1 MPPLSPDARPPGRLA
16 RRAALGLLALP
27 ALPARA
33 RAQGGAARASWP
45 DRPLRFLQGFGAGGT
60 TDIVARLIAPS
71 LAAALGQPVV
81 VENRPGAGGTMA
93 AETLARARDGHTIML
108 INNGYAVSA
117 ALYRRLPYDPL
128 ADVEPVAMVAS
139 VGLVLLA
146 GTGPEAPRDMA
157 DLARRARAAPDRLHV
172 ATVGVGSTQH
182 FVAEAIQAAAG
193 LRLTH
198 VPYRGTPAALVALRN
213 GEVELVVEPASS
225 VLGQVRGGEAR
236 AITITSR
243 ERSPLLP
250 EVPTVAELLGDP
262 GFDIQTWYAIAVP
275 AGTPPEVVAR
285 LADATAAALADP
297 ALRERLAALGL
308 APRPPVPPAA
318 VREAVHA
325 EIARWAGVFERAGI
339 ERQ

>member
-1 MPPLSPDARPPGRLA
+1 MPQLPPATTPLA

-27 ALPARA
+27 AAA
-33 RAQGGAARASWP
+33 RAQGTIQGSAAHPNWP
-45 DRPLRFLQGFGAGGT
+45 DRPLRFIQGFGAGGT

-157 DLARRARAAPDRLHV
+157 DLLRRAKAAPDRLHL

-182 FVAEAIQAAAG
+182 FVAEAIQSAAG
-193 LRLTH
+193 FRLTH

-225 VLGQVRGGEAR
+225 VLGQIRGGEAR
-236 AITITSR
+236 AIAITSR

-250 EVPTVAELLGDP
+250 EVPTVAELLGNP

-275 AGTPPEVVAR
+275 AGTPPAVVAR
-285 LADATAAALADP
+285 LSETTAAVLADP
-297 ALRERLAALGL
+297 ALRARLGELGL
-308 APRPPVPPAA
+308 APRPATPPAA
-318 VREAVHA
+318 VKEAVHA
-325 EIARWAGVFERAGI
+325 EIARWSGVIERAGI

>member
-1 MPPLSPDARPPGRLA
+1 MPRSMPVA

-27 ALPARA
+27 ALLPARGL
-33 RAQGGAARASWP
+33 AQPRWP
-45 DRPLRFLQGFGAGGT
+45 DRPIRFLQGFGAGGT

-71 LAAALGQPVV
+71 LAAHLGQPVV
-81 VENRPGAGGTMA
+81 MENRPGAGGTLA
-93 AETLARARDGHTIML
+93 AEGLARARDGHTMML

-146 GTGPEAPRDMA
+146 GGGAEAPRDMA
-157 DLARRARAAPDRLHV
+157 ELVRRAKASPGALNL

-193 LRLTH
+193 IRLTH

-225 VLGQVRGGEAR
+225 VLGQIRGGEAR
-236 AITITSR
+236 PLAITSR
-243 ERSPLLP
+243 DRSPLLP
-250 EVPTVAELLGDP
+250 DVPTVAELLGAPD
-262 GFDIQTWYAIAVP
+262 FDIQTWYAIALP
-275 AGTPPEVVAR
+275 AGTPPDVVAR
-285 LADATAAALADP
+285 VTEAAERTLADP
-297 ALRERLAALGL
+297 ALRARLGELGL
-308 APRPPVPPAA
+308 APRATIPPDA
-318 VREAVHA
+318 VKAAVHA
-325 EIARWAGVFERAGI
+325 EITRWAGVIQRTGM